1 MTNEQIKKAIA
12 EEFELL
18 NDSSN
23 KGYVEGFIDEDG
35 LSTKRMCKLWISNR
49 LTKGQWLK
57 MTTKPRRRKLSW
69 KPQRMPN
76 SQNSLGKLK
85 TI

>member
-1 MTNEQIKKAIA
+1 MTNEQIKKLIA

-35 LSTKRMCKLWISNR
+35 LSAVIFYEKEHVNIFWDKNIE
-49 LTKGQWLK
+49 QA
-57 MTTKPRRRKLSW
+57 
-69 KPQRMPN
+69 N
-76 SQNSLGKLK
+76 SELV
-85 TI
+85 TD

>member
-23 KGYVEGFIDEDG
+23 YGYVSGFIDEDG
-35 LSTKRMCKLWISNR
+35 LSAVIFYEKEHVNVFWDENLERASSELVIDK
-49 LTKGQWLK
+49 
-57 MTTKPRRRKLSW
+57 
-69 KPQRMPN
+69 
-76 SQNSLGKLK
+76 
-85 TI
+85 

>member
-1 MTNEQIKKAIA
+1 MADEQIKKAIA

-35 LSTKRMCKLWISNR
+35 LSAVIFYEKEHVNIFWDE
-49 LTKGQWLK
+49 
-57 MTTKPRRRKLSW
+57 LSECA
-69 KPQRMPN
+69 N
-76 SQNSLGKLK
+76 SELV
-85 TI
+85 TD

>member
-23 KGYVEGFIDEDG
+23 KGYVEGFIDEDE
-35 LSTKRMCKLWISNR
+35 LSAVIFYEKEHVNIFWDELNECA
-49 LTKGQWLK
+49 
-57 MTTKPRRRKLSW
+57 
-69 KPQRMPN
+69 N
-76 SQNSLGKLK
+76 SELV
-85 TI
+85 TD

>member
-12 EEFELL
+12 EKFELL

-35 LSTKRMCKLWISNR
+35 LSAVIFYEKEHVNIFWDENIE
-49 LTKGQWLK
+49 QA
-57 MTTKPRRRKLSW
+57 
-69 KPQRMPN
+69 N
-76 SQNSLGKLK
+76 SELVIDK
-85 TI
+85 

>member
-1 MTNEQIKKAIA
+1 MTDEQIKKAIA

-35 LSTKRMCKLWISNR
+35 LSAVIFYEKEHVNIFWDELNECA
-49 LTKGQWLK
+49 
-57 MTTKPRRRKLSW
+57 
-69 KPQRMPN
+69 N
-76 SQNSLGKLK
+76 SELV
-85 TI
+85 TDW

>member
-1 MTNEQIKKAIA
+1 MTNEKIKKAIA

-35 LSTKRMCKLWISNR
+35 LSAVIFYEKEHVNIFWDENIE
-49 LTKGQWLK
+49 QA
-57 MTTKPRRRKLSW
+57 
-69 KPQRMPN
+69 N
-76 SQNSLGKLK
+76 SELVIDK
-85 TI
+85 

>member
-35 LSTKRMCKLWISNR
+35 LSAVIFYEKEHVNIFWDENIE
-49 LTKGQWLK
+49 QA
-57 MTTKPRRRKLSW
+57 
-69 KPQRMPN
+69 N
-76 SQNSLGKLK
+76 SELVIDK
-85 TI
+85 

>member
-1 MTNEQIKKAIA
+1 MTDEQIKKAIA

-35 LSTKRMCKLWISNR
+35 LSAVIFYEKEHVNIFWDENIE
-49 LTKGQWLK
+49 QA
-57 MTTKPRRRKLSW
+57 
-69 KPQRMPN
+69 N
-76 SQNSLGKLK
+76 SELVIDK
-85 TI
+85 

>member
-23 KGYVEGFIDEDG
+23 KWYVEGFIDEDG
-35 LSTKRMCKLWISNR
+35 ISAVIFYEKEHVNIFWDE
-49 LTKGQWLK
+49 LNECA
-57 MTTKPRRRKLSW
+57 
-69 KPQRMPN
+69 N
-76 SQNSLGKLK
+76 SELV
-85 TI
+85 TD

>member
-1 MTNEQIKKAIA
+1 MKKIKKAIA

-35 LSTKRMCKLWISNR
+35 LSAVIFYEKEHVNIFWDENIE
-49 LTKGQWLK
+49 QA
-57 MTTKPRRRKLSW
+57 
-69 KPQRMPN
+69 N
-76 SQNSLGKLK
+76 SELA
-85 TI
+85 TD

>member
-1 MTNEQIKKAIA
+1 MTNEQIKKAII

-35 LSTKRMCKLWISNR
+35 LSAVIFYEKEHVNIFWDELNECA
-49 LTKGQWLK
+49 
-57 MTTKPRRRKLSW
+57 
-69 KPQRMPN
+69 N
-76 SQNSLGKLK
+76 SELV
-85 TI
+85 TD

>member
-1 MTNEQIKKAIA
+1 MNNKKRGRKMTNEQIKKSIA

-35 LSTKRMCKLWISNR
+35 LSSVIFYEKEHVNIFWDENIEEA
-49 LTKGQWLK
+49 
-57 MTTKPRRRKLSW
+57 
-69 KPQRMPN
+69 N
-76 SQNSLGKLK
+76 SELVIDK
-85 TI
+85 